1 MTAAAYTLFIIW
13 LYIGFVVEYTNLDLK
28 ECGLLAREAWSKW
41 FKDSVSLI
49 LAAFFLKI
57 HHKSVLQPLLLKEFI

>member
-1 MTAAAYTLFIIW
+1 MTAAAYTPFIIW

-28 ECGLLAREAWSKW
+28 ECGLVTREAQSKW

-49 LAAFFLKI
+49 LAAFFFWKI
-57 HHKSVLQPLLLKEFI
+57 HHTSIL